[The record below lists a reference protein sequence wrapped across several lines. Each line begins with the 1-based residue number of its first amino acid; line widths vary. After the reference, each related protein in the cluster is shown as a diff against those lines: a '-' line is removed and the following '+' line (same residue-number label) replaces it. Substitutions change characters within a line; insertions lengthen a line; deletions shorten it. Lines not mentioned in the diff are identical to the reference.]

1 MRVERIY
8 IIAGEAS
15 GDLHGAAL
23 VRALK
28 MKDPNLHIR
37 GWGGDQMAAAGCE
50 IVKHFRD
57 LAFMGFVEV
66 IMNIRTIRRNF
77 QFAKSDIIAFQADT
91 IVFLDYPGFNIR
103 MLEWAKQK
111 GYRTVWYIAP
121 QLWAWHES
129 RVKKLKAY
137 VDALVVILPFEKP
150 YFEKHGLHPH
160 LVSHPLV
167 ARFRDF
173 PFDKKLL
180 FDQGV
185 DNHQPYIALLPG
197 SRKQEIRNMLPA
209 MRRLPDS
216 FPGYQWVIPM
226 APAIPETFYRKILG
240 TDTSIKLI
248 SGLTYHILY
257 YASAAVV
264 TSGTATLETALAGV
278 PQVVVYKGNP
288 ISYAIARRIIKV
300 KYISLV
306 NLLLD
311 KPLLKELIQHEMTT
325 ENISNELAALISPS
339 RRTDVLA
346 GYSELKSLL
355 GNGDASIQT
364 AEIILNEK

>member
-1 MRVERIY
+1 MTVERIY

-28 MKDPNLHIR
+28 MKDPYLRIR
-37 GWGGDQMAAAGCE
+37 GWGGDHMAAAGCE
-50 IVKHFRD
+50 IVKHYRD

-66 IMNIRTIRRNF
+66 IMNLRTIRRNF
-77 QFAKSDIIAFQADT
+77 QFAKSDISSFQPDT

-111 GYRTVWYIAP
+111 GYHTVWYIAP

-137 VDALVVILPFEKP
+137 VDKLVVILPFEKP
-150 YFEKHGLHPH
+150 YFEKHGLHPY
-160 LVSHPLV
+160 LVSHPLM

-180 FDQGV
+180 VEQDV
-185 DNHQPYIALLPG
+185 DEHQPYIALMPG
-197 SRKQEIRNMLPA
+197 SRKQEIRNMLPE
-209 MRRLPDS
+209 MRRLPET

-226 APAIPETFYRKILG
+226 APAIPEAFYRNILG
-240 TDTSIKLI
+240 ADTPIKLI
-248 SGLTYHILY
+248 SGLTYHILHF
-257 YASAAVV
+257 ATAAVV

-288 ISYAIARRIIKV
+288 ISYEIARRIIKV

-311 KPLLKELIQHEMTT
+311 KPLLKELIQHEMSK
-325 ENISNELAALISPS
+325 ENITKELEALVSPS
-339 RRTDVLA
+339 RRTEVLA
-346 GYSELKSLL
+346 GYKELKILL
-355 GNGDASIQT
+355 GNGDASNQT
-364 AEIILNEK
+364 AEIILKNG